1 MFFVESGLTVI
12 MNHVKSPHE
21 IKSAKI
27 TVYKKPGIGQIVPL
41 VAFESNKGT
50 IHDYTEE
57 KEKGNGQAND
67 KRIHQSLQCSFC
79 FVSTVK

>member
-27 TVYKKPGIGQIVPL
+27 TVYKKPGIG
-41 VAFESNKGT
+41 
-50 IHDYTEE
+50 
-57 KEKGNGQAND
+57 
-67 KRIHQSLQCSFC
+67 
-79 FVSTVK
+79 